1 MNTLENLENLENL
14 EMVLFD
20 LDDTLAVHSQGHRI
34 SDHLMKYMINVH
46 SGSKELWNTSKPNLQ
61 LKKFMDYLAYKNI
74 PMGLISG
81 VHDCKTAERKIKW
94 VKENYGYLLENYCVF
109 SQEQKIIELKVLA
122 KVNRLHANQ
131 IAIIDDMYTNLEEAE
146 SEGFVALSPMQ
157 VVNLF
162 NEESE
167 QKSTARIIQDCDFPL
182 QDELK
187 NKYIFWDI
195 DGTLA
200 AYRFNGHVSDPEGTD
215 NGMSLK
221 EIEDGVFLKRKP
233 SCHMQMVL
241 STCGAKQNIVM
252 GHCQVQKEMDDK
264 QLWLDKYY
272 PSITERLLV
281 SENKSKA
288 DTILQYCKDH
298 DISLQDV
305 VFVDDV
311 IPFLREAERKGIKS
325 FHISSFLDWDFERRQ
340 KC

>member
-1 MNTLENLENLENL
+1 MGSQQNKLENLK
-14 EMVLFD
+14 MVLFD
-20 LDDTLAVHSQGHRI
+20 FDDTLAVHSQGHRI

-81 VHDCKTAERKIKW
+81 VHDCKAAERKIEW
-94 VKENYGYLLENYCVF
+94 VKENYGYSLENYCVS
-109 SQEQKIIELKVLA
+109 SQEQKMIELSTIA
-122 KVNRLHANQ
+122 EVNGFHESQ
-131 IAIIDDMYTNLEEAE
+131 IALVDDYYENLGNAE
-146 SEGFVALSPMQ
+146 KMLISHDPGGEI
-157 VVNLF
+157 NL
-162 NEESE
+162 
-167 QKSTARIIQDCDFPL
+167 R
-182 QDELK
+182 

-233 SCHMQMVL
+233 SHYMQGVL
-241 STCGAKQNIVM
+241 SACGSKQNIVM

-281 SENKSKA
+281 SEDKSKA

-298 DISLQDV
+298 NISLQDV

-311 IPFLREAERKGIKS
+311 IPFLREAERKGIES
-325 FHISSFLDWDFERRQ
+325 FHISSFLDWDFER
-340 KC
+340 

>member
-1 MNTLENLENLENL
+1 MWTVDDLK
-14 EMVLFD
+14 VVCFD
-20 LDDTLAVHSQGHRI
+20 FDDTLCIHSERVDKG
-34 SDHLMKYMINVH
+34 MFKYLCSMHADNDYWKD
-46 SGSKELWNTSKPNLQ
+46 SEANLQ
-61 LKKFMDYLAYKNI
+61 LKLFMDYLHAQGTK
-74 PMGLISG
+74 MCLIGG
-81 VHDCKTAERKIKW
+81 VDSFKEAERKVQW
-94 VKENYGYLLENYCVF
+94 VKEKYGYSLENCCV
-109 SQEQKIIELKVLA
+109 SKQELKVVELKA
-122 KVNRLHANQ
+122 IAELGGFYKKQ
-131 IAIIDDMYTNLEEAE
+131 IALVDDMYENLHSAE
-146 SEGFVALSPMQ
+146 CEGFVALSPMQ

-162 NEESE
+162 NYSMNVNFLNKNLNHCE
-167 QKSTARIIQDCDFPL
+167 QLTRDYEFAS
-182 QDELK
+182 QDELRG
-187 NKYIFWDI
+187 KYIFWDI

-200 AYRFNGHVSDPEGTD
+200 AYRFNGHVSDPEGTN

-241 STCGAKQNIVM
+241 STCGAKQLIVM

-281 SENKSKA
+281 SEDKSKA
-288 DTILQYCKDH
+288 DIILQYCKDH
-298 DISLQDV
+298 DISLRDV
-305 VFVDDV
+305 VFVDDT

>member
-1 MNTLENLENLENL
+1 MNTLENLENL

-20 LDDTLAVHSQGHRI
+20 FDDTLAVHSQGHRI

-94 VKENYGYLLENYCVF
+94 VKENYGYLLENYCVS

>member
-1 MNTLENLENLENL
+1 MWTVDDLK
-14 EMVLFD
+14 VVCFD
-20 LDDTLAVHSQGHRI
+20 FDDTLCIHSERVGKG
-34 SDHLMKYMINVH
+34 MFKYLCSMHADNDYWKD
-46 SGSKELWNTSKPNLQ
+46 SEANLQ
-61 LKKFMDYLAYKNI
+61 LKLFMDYLHAQGTK
-74 PMGLISG
+74 MCLIGG
-81 VHDCKTAERKIKW
+81 VDSFKEAERKVQW
-94 VKENYGYLLENYCVF
+94 VREKYGYSLENCCV
-109 SQEQKIIELKVLA
+109 SKQELKVVELEA
-122 KVNRLHANQ
+122 IAELGGFYKKQ
-131 IAIIDDMYTNLEEAE
+131 IALVDDMYQNLEKAE

-162 NEESE
+162 NEISE
-167 QKSTARIIQDCDFPL
+167 QKSATRIVPDCDFPL
-182 QDELK
+182 QDQLRG
-187 NKYIFWDI
+187 KYIFWDI

-272 PSITERLLV
+272 PSITERLLI
-281 SENKSKA
+281 SEDKSKA

-298 DISLQDV
+298 DISLQEV
-305 VFVDDV
+305 VFVDDT

-325 FHISSFLDWDFERRQ
+325 FHISSFLDWNFEGRQ

>member
-1 MNTLENLENLENL
+1 MGFTTFSPMEIVNLVNCFQNTDLEK
-14 EMVLFD
+14 M
-20 LDDTLAVHSQGHRI
+20 
-34 SDHLMKYMINVH
+34 
-46 SGSKELWNTSKPNLQ
+46 
-61 LKKFMDYLAYKNI
+61 
-74 PMGLISG
+74 LISPDPG
-81 VHDCKTAERKIKW
+81 GGKI
-94 VKENYGYLLENYCVF
+94 
-109 SQEQKIIELKVLA
+109 
-122 KVNRLHANQ
+122 
-131 IAIIDDMYTNLEEAE
+131 NL
-146 SEGFVALSPMQ
+146 
-157 VVNLF
+157 
-162 NEESE
+162 
-167 QKSTARIIQDCDFPL
+167 R
-182 QDELK
+182 

-281 SENKSKA
+281 SEDKSKA

-305 VFVDDV
+305 VFVDDT

-325 FHISSFLDWDFERRQ
+325 FHISSFLDWDFERR
-340 KC
+340 

>member
-1 MNTLENLENLENL
+1 MWTVDDLK
-14 EMVLFD
+14 VVCFD
-20 LDDTLAVHSQGHRI
+20 FDDTLCIHSERVGKG
-34 SDHLMKYMINVH
+34 MFKYLCSMHADNDY
-46 SGSKELWNTSKPNLQ
+46 WNISKPNLQ
-61 LKKFMDYLAYKNI
+61 LKLFMDYLHAQGTK
-74 PMGLISG
+74 MCLIGG
-81 VHDCKTAERKIKW
+81 VDSFKEAERKVQW
-94 VKENYGYLLENYCVF
+94 VKEKYGYSLENCCV
-109 SQEQKIIELKVLA
+109 SKQELKVVELEA
-122 KVNRLHANQ
+122 IAELGGFYKKQ
-131 IAIIDDMYTNLEEAE
+131 IALVDDMYQNLEKAE
-146 SEGFVALSPMQ
+146 SEGFIALSPMQ

-162 NEESE
+162 NETSE
-167 QKSTARIIQDCDFPL
+167 QKSAARIIPDCDFQL
-182 QDELK
+182 YDELK

-272 PSITERLLV
+272 PSIRERLLV
-281 SENKSKA
+281 YEDKSKA

-298 DISLQDV
+298 DISLQDA
-305 VFVDDV
+305 VFVDDT

>member
-1 MNTLENLENLENL
+1 MHADNDYWKDSE
-14 EMVLFD
+14 
-20 LDDTLAVHSQGHRI
+20 A
-34 SDHLMKYMINVH
+34 
-46 SGSKELWNTSKPNLQ
+46 NLQ
-61 LKKFMDYLAYKNI
+61 LKLFMDYLHAQGTK
-74 PMGLISG
+74 MCLIGG
-81 VHDCKTAERKIKW
+81 VDSFKEAERKVQW
-94 VKENYGYLLENYCVF
+94 VKEKYGYSLENCCV
-109 SQEQKIIELKVLA
+109 SKQELKVVELEA
-122 KVNRLHANQ
+122 IAELDGFYKKQ
-131 IAIIDDMYTNLEEAE
+131 IALVDDMYENLHSAE
-146 SEGFVALSPMQ
+146 CEGFVALSPMQ

-167 QKSTARIIQDCDFPL
+167 QKSAARIMQDCDFPL
-182 QDELK
+182 QGELK
-187 NKYIFWDI
+187 DKYIFWDI

-241 STCGAKQNIVM
+241 ATCGAKQNIVM

-272 PSITERLLV
+272 PSITERLLI
-281 SENKSKA
+281 SIDKSKA

-325 FHISSFLDWDFERRQ
+325 FHISSFLDWDFKRRK

>member
-1 MNTLENLENLENL
+1 MWTVDDLK
-14 EMVLFD
+14 VVCFD
-20 LDDTLAVHSQGHRI
+20 FDDTLCIHSERVDKG
-34 SDHLMKYMINVH
+34 MFKYLCSMHADNDYWKD
-46 SGSKELWNTSKPNLQ
+46 SEANLQ
-61 LKKFMDYLAYKNI
+61 LKLFMDYLHAQGTK
-74 PMGLISG
+74 MCLIGG
-81 VHDCKTAERKIKW
+81 VDSFKEAERKIKW
-94 VKENYGYLLENYCVF
+94 VKENYGYLLENYCVS

-122 KVNRLHANQ
+122 KVNRLHENQ
-131 IAIIDDMYTNLEEAE
+131 IAIIDDLYPNLEKAE

-162 NEESE
+162 NETSE
-167 QKSTARIIQDCDFPL
+167 QKSAARIIPDCDFPL
-182 QDELK
+182 YDELK

-252 GHCQVQKEMDDK
+252 WHCQVQKEMDDK

-281 SENKSKA
+281 SEDKSKA

-305 VFVDDV
+305 VFVDDT

-325 FHISSFLDWDFERRQ
+325 FHISSFLDWDFEGRQ

>member
-1 MNTLENLENLENL
+1 MNTLENL

-20 LDDTLAVHSQGHRI
+20 FDDTLCIHSHR
-34 SDHLMKYMINVH
+34 SDSYEELMEYLSYIH
-46 SGSKELWNTSKPNLQ
+46 SGETFPKSWNKSKPNLQ

-81 VHDCKTAERKIKW
+81 VRDCKAAERKIEW
-94 VKENYGYLLENYCVF
+94 VKENYGYSLENYCVS
-109 SQEQKIIELKVLA
+109 SQEQKMIELSTIA
-122 KVNRLHANQ
+122 EVNGFHESQ
-131 IAIIDDMYTNLEEAE
+131 IALVDDYYENLGNAE
-146 SEGFVALSPMQ
+146 KMGFTTFSPMEI
-157 VVNLF
+157 VNLVNCF
-162 NEESE
+162 QNTDLEKMLMSLDPGGG
-167 QKSTARIIQDCDFPL
+167 KINLR
-182 QDELK
+182 

-281 SENKSKA
+281 SEDKSKA

-305 VFVDDV
+305 VFVDDT

-325 FHISSFLDWDFERRQ
+325 FHISSFLDWDFERR
-340 KC
+340 

>member
-1 MNTLENLENLENL
+1 MI
-14 EMVLFD
+14 
-20 LDDTLAVHSQGHRI
+20 LDT
-34 SDHLMKYMINVH
+34 
-46 SGSKELWNTSKPNLQ
+46 
-61 LKKFMDYLAYKNI
+61 
-74 PMGLISG
+74 
-81 VHDCKTAERKIKW
+81 
-94 VKENYGYLLENYCVF
+94 
-109 SQEQKIIELKVLA
+109 
-122 KVNRLHANQ
+122 
-131 IAIIDDMYTNLEEAE
+131 
-146 SEGFVALSPMQ
+146 
-157 VVNLF
+157 
-162 NEESE
+162 
-167 QKSTARIIQDCDFPL
+167 
-182 QDELK
+182 
-187 NKYIFWDI
+187 DI
-195 DGTLA
+195 TLA

-305 VFVDDV
+305 VSVDDV
-311 IPFLREAERKGIKS
+311 IPFLREAERKGITS
-325 FHISSFLDWDFERRQ
+325 FHISSFLDWNFEGRQ

>member
-1 MNTLENLENLENL
+1 M
-14 EMVLFD
+14 F
-20 LDDTLAVHSQGHRI
+20 
-34 SDHLMKYMINVH
+34 KYLCSMHADNDYWKD
-46 SGSKELWNTSKPNLQ
+46 SEANLQ
-61 LKKFMDYLAYKNI
+61 LKLFMDYLHAQGTK
-74 PMGLISG
+74 MCLIGG
-81 VHDCKTAERKIKW
+81 VDSFKEAERKVQW
-94 VKENYGYLLENYCVF
+94 VKEKYGYSLENCCV
-109 SQEQKIIELKVLA
+109 SKQELKVVELEA
-122 KVNRLHANQ
+122 IAELDGFYKKQ
-131 IAIIDDMYTNLEEAE
+131 IALVDDMYENLHSAE
-146 SEGFVALSPMQ
+146 CEGFVALSPMQ

-167 QKSTARIIQDCDFPL
+167 QKSAARIMQDCDFPL
-182 QDELK
+182 QGELK
-187 NKYIFWDI
+187 DKYIFWDI

-241 STCGAKQNIVM
+241 ATCGAKQNIVM

-272 PSITERLLV
+272 PSITERLLI
-281 SENKSKA
+281 SIDKSKA

-325 FHISSFLDWDFERRQ
+325 FHISSFLDWDFKRRK

>member
-1 MNTLENLENLENL
+1 MWTVDDLK
-14 EMVLFD
+14 VVCFD
-20 LDDTLAVHSQGHRI
+20 FDDTLCIHSERVGKG
-34 SDHLMKYMINVH
+34 MFKYLCSMHADNDYWKD
-46 SGSKELWNTSKPNLQ
+46 SEANLQ
-61 LKKFMDYLAYKNI
+61 LKLFMDYLHAQGTK
-74 PMGLISG
+74 MCLIGG
-81 VHDCKTAERKIKW
+81 VDSFKEAERKVQW
-94 VKENYGYLLENYCVF
+94 VKEKYGYSLENCCV
-109 SQEQKIIELKVLA
+109 SKQELKVVELEA
-122 KVNRLHANQ
+122 IAELGGFYKKQ
-131 IAIIDDMYTNLEEAE
+131 IALVDDMYQNLEKAE

-162 NEESE
+162 NEISE
-167 QKSTARIIQDCDFPL
+167 QKSATRIVPDCDFPL
-182 QDELK
+182 QGELK
-187 NKYIFWDI
+187 DKYIFWDI

-281 SENKSKA
+281 SEDKSKA

-305 VFVDDV
+305 VFVDDT
-311 IPFLREAERKGIKS
+311 IPFLREAERKGIIS
-325 FHISSFLDWDFERRQ
+325 FHISSFLDWDFEGRR

>member
-1 MNTLENLENLENL
+1 MWTVDDLK
-14 EMVLFD
+14 VVCFD
-20 LDDTLAVHSQGHRI
+20 FDDTLCIHSERVDKG
-34 SDHLMKYMINVH
+34 MFKYLCSMHADNDYWKD
-46 SGSKELWNTSKPNLQ
+46 SEANLQ
-61 LKKFMDYLAYKNI
+61 LKLFMDYLHAQGTK
-74 PMGLISG
+74 MCLIGG
-81 VHDCKTAERKIKW
+81 VDSFKEAERKVQW
-94 VKENYGYLLENYCVF
+94 VKEKYGYSLENCCV
-109 SQEQKIIELKVLA
+109 SKQELKVVELKA
-122 KVNRLHANQ
+122 IAELGGFYKKQ
-131 IAIIDDMYTNLEEAE
+131 IALVDDMYENLHSAE
-146 SEGFVALSPMQ
+146 CEGFVALSPMQ

-162 NEESE
+162 NETSE
-167 QKSTARIIQDCDFPL
+167 QKSAARIIPDCDFPL

-233 SCHMQMVL
+233 SYHMQMVL

-281 SENKSKA
+281 QEDKSKA

-305 VFVDDV
+305 VFVDDT

-325 FHISSFLDWDFERRQ
+325 FHISSFLDWDFEGRQ

>member
-1 MNTLENLENLENL
+1 MLFVAEYGWKGILMNKLENLK
-14 EMVLFD
+14 MVLFD
-20 LDDTLAVHSQGHRI
+20 FDDTLAVHSQGHRI

-81 VHDCKTAERKIKW
+81 VHDCKAAERKIEW
-94 VKENYGYLLENYCVF
+94 VKENYGYSLENYCVS
-109 SQEQKIIELKVLA
+109 SQEQKMIELSTIA
-122 KVNRLHANQ
+122 EVNGFHESQ
-131 IAIIDDMYTNLEEAE
+131 IALVDDYYENLGNAE
-146 SEGFVALSPMQ
+146 KMGFTTFSPMEI
-157 VVNLF
+157 VNLVNCF
-162 NEESE
+162 
-167 QKSTARIIQDCDFPL
+167 QKSWGGKINLR
-182 QDELK
+182 

-221 EIEDGVFLKRKP
+221 EIEDGV
-233 SCHMQMVL
+233 L
-241 STCGAKQNIVM
+241 S
-252 GHCQVQKEMDDK
+252 ED
-264 QLWLDKYY
+264 
-272 PSITERLLV
+272 
-281 SENKSKA
+281 KSKA

-298 DISLQDV
+298 DISLQNV
-305 VFVDDV
+305 IFVDDT